1 MFLAPGA
8 DDYRIIALEIDDQS
22 ALRKHMNIFV
32 NGNRVRDRIHL
43 SDPVPVD
50 GEIYV
55 IQALSGG

>member
-1 MFLAPGA
+1 VL
-8 DDYRIIALEIDDQS
+8 DDQS

-32 NGNRVRDRIHL
+32 NGNRVLDRTHL
-43 SDPVPVD
+43 SDPVPSD